1 MSRGAVAPVL
11 QVTVGLV
18 YHDSDAGSPC
28 GTVGMV
34 YHDLF
39 CSGTVFAVEY
49 DSDSGVSC
57 GPVVCLVLQ
66 LVWCSMLLV
75 LVLLLNRVV

>member
-1 MSRGAVAPVL
+1 MWCDVKCGVL
-11 QVTVGLV
+11 FHG
-18 YHDSDAGSPC
+18 SGAGSPC
-28 GTVGMV
+28 GTVGKV